1 MHQIRGMSSCFLGNL
16 HRLDEGKLSKMGQ
29 MVKKNKK
36 KTAAAA
42 VRMSIGAIRES

>member
-16 HRLDEGKLSKMGQ
+16 HRLDEKLSKMGQ
-29 MVKKNKK
+29 MVKK

-42 VRMSIGAIRES
+42 RMSIGAIRES